1 MFKLEENE
9 KIIKV
14 LRRHYFVMLPIILTI
29 FVFAI
34 LPFFTYSVITSEVF
48 AKSFPFTADYDFSSL
63 FKDFISKWGVFS
75 YSIWILILW
84 IFLFIE
90 WTDYYLDLWV
100 ITNKRILDVEQRGFF
115 RREVTSFGYDYI
127 QDITIETKG
136 FIQTMLKFG
145 TLHIQTAGHNKEILI
160 RDASNPENAR
170 ALILDLQHRSK

>member
-1 MFKLEENE
+1 M
-9 KIIKV
+9 
-14 LRRHYFVMLPIILTI
+14 
-29 FVFAI
+29 AI
-34 LPFFTYSVITSEVF
+34 
-48 AKSFPFTADYDFSSL
+48 FPFLIHSILENTNIFSQIFPEIENYDFGNV
-63 FKDFISKWGVFS
+63 FKDPVSKWGGFA
-75 YSIWILILW
+75 YSIWLLTLW
-84 IFLFIE
+84 IFIFIE

-100 ITNKRILDVEQRGFF
+100 ITNKRILDVEQMGFF